1 MMATTEAS
9 PWFSRSSSPLSTADE
24 LHERSASISVEE
36 DQLSIG
42 QLEGGR
48 VDEEK
53 EITECFI
60 EYPDNEEEEGLDEDD
75 GEEFTV
81 MGRHGALISLIWGA
95 TALYVL
101 LIRAKVQLF
110 LHHQIGGDFAR
121 LLLPRVVRCVK
132 NSKFRLICLLLS
144 SSSSFLSFSVSFQS
158 LLSRCSSTSSSL
170 AGIRIAR

>member
-24 LHERSASISVEE
+24 LPERSASISVEE

-60 EYPDNEEEEGLDEDD
+60 EYPDNEEGLDEDD

-110 LHHQIGGDFAR
+110 FTPSDWR
-121 LLLPRVVRCVK
+121 
-132 NSKFRLICLLLS
+132 
-144 SSSSFLSFSVSFQS
+144 
-158 LLSRCSSTSSSL
+158 
-170 AGIRIAR
+170 